1 MHKLH
6 HYHIYDVIN
15 TSLPWAGRV
24 WRGRVISTCPGRPS
38 LCSAVPLFG
47 LTLMTSLAP
56 RPRPRA
62 CGRGGE
68 ASRLADSIVEVDLSF
83 PYYSHPTT
91 LLLKIL
97 GANAWA
103 VPHLKFFGGDR
114 PPSPPRSPPLTN
126 TYICIC
132 IYCTL
137 SLYRN
142 TRVCFT

>member
-62 CGRGGE
+62 CGGVGE
-68 ASRLADSIVEVDLSF
+68 ASRLADSIVPKPAFTYYFYILVLIWGLFVPDSWARSF
-83 PYYSHPTT
+83 
-91 LLLKIL
+91 
-97 GANAWA
+97 GMN
-103 VPHLKFFGGDR
+103 
-114 PPSPPRSPPLTN
+114 
-126 TYICIC
+126 
-132 IYCTL
+132 
-137 SLYRN
+137 
-142 TRVCFT
+142 